1 MNMHAKLVLLAGAL
15 SAAVTASAVVP
26 GTISESWSGAQIIPD
41 NNASGVSFSFNVAAG
56 GPLLITNVE
65 VSLNIAG
72 GWNGD
77 LYAYLSHG
85 SGFSVLLNR
94 VGRTAGNSAGFG
106 VSGMNLSLSDS
117 YLTDVHTASNNPLIG
132 NFAPDGR
139 FVDPFNALDTDA
151 RSAVLSS
158 FNNLD
163 PSGTWTIF
171 FADVSPLAVSTI
183 QSWTVNVGV
192 ATTVPEPGVA
202 ALLSLPI
209 LVGAMRRLRQ
219 GQPPRV
225 L

>member
-1 MNMHAKLVLLAGAL
+1 MKMHSKKILLAVAL
-15 SAAVTASAVVP
+15 FATVAASAVVP
-26 GTISESWSGAQIIPD
+26 GTISESWSGAQAIPD

-56 GPLLITNVE
+56 GPMLITNVE

-106 VSGMNLSLSDS
+106 VSGINLSLSDS
-117 YLTDVHTASNNPLIG
+117 YLTDVHTAPNNPLTG

-139 FVDPFNALDTDA
+139 FVDPFAAVDTDA
-151 RSAVLSS
+151 RTAFLSS
-158 FNNLD
+158 FNGLD
-163 PSGTWTIF
+163 ANGTWTIF

-183 QSWTVNVGV
+183 QNWTVNLGV
-192 ATTVPEPGVA
+192 ATPVPEPGCA

-219 GQPPRV
+219 RHQARV
-225 L
+225 V